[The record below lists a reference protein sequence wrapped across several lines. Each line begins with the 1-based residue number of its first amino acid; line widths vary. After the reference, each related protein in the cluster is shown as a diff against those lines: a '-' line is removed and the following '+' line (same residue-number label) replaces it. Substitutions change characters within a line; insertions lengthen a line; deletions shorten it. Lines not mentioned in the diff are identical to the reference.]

1 MIIHDNY
8 LAQDLTKINPSNIY
22 IYCQWNHVCTDLLV
36 ILSNKYYISM
46 QVHVN
51 LPHFKKWL
59 HGVSKYVS
67 FIPSLTTFLFRA
79 VQFGFCVYLC
89 VHIAIL

>member
-51 LPHFKKWL
+51 LPHFKNGCMESQNMC
-59 HGVSKYVS
+59 HS
-67 FIPSLTTFLFRA
+67 
-79 VQFGFCVYLC
+79 YL
-89 VHIAIL
+89 L